1 MVCPLLISDQS
12 WPLFPDWF
20 SVFPTAPSSVKAEA
34 GGPQA
39 DEAVVCSLDKRV
51 REGPHPPPSFSSLS
65 IMALRAVMAEPLGML
80 WALISS
86 FRCSACRRST
96 AASPPLLPP
105 PPRRGVA
112 SSRSNTLWGV
122 REAGRSGEALGGGG
136 SLMLVTF
143 CSPIPLPVVSV
154 LMIKRSHLTE
164 HAYWGIVWT
173 MRPHLF
179 PSGLKTAAL
188 EMCVDLEM
196 LPEPTCPPSGPSR
209 RRRRTWRRW
218 RRRSCRTWT
227 ALFLLHH
234 KGRTRTS
241 QGACGLTTN
250 QIYLSICLSN

>member
-1 MVCPLLISDQS
+1 
-12 WPLFPDWF
+12 
-20 SVFPTAPSSVKAEA
+20 
-34 GGPQA
+34 
-39 DEAVVCSLDKRV
+39 
-51 REGPHPPPSFSSLS
+51 
-65 IMALRAVMAEPLGML
+65 
-80 WALISS
+80 
-86 FRCSACRRST
+86 
-96 AASPPLLPP
+96 
-105 PPRRGVA
+105 
-112 SSRSNTLWGV
+112 
-122 REAGRSGEALGGGG
+122 
-136 SLMLVTF
+136 MLVTF

-164 HAYWGIVWT
+164 HAYWGIVWI

-250 QIYLSICLSN
+250 QIYLSICLSNYLSIDLSIDLSLHLSISISIYIHTHIYTYTHTHTHTKYKFIIKKPNEWTGDHCRNIWGLTYGLFSAHSWPP